1 MAFSLQ
7 KRNIRHHLALLDIQA
22 NGQAEGG
29 NTLGINCYRDG
40 GCGPYE
46 SLSCGECPASKP
58 EYANRYKQS
67 SVIKEEK
74 TMADKNTVYNSLMK
88 IALLAMSNGMEN
100 AIPIPKS
107 LLEDIL
113 DVLEQDQDIQELL
126 NN

>member
-1 MAFSLQ
+1 
-7 KRNIRHHLALLDIQA
+7 
-22 NGQAEGG
+22 
-29 NTLGINCYRDG
+29 
-40 GCGPYE
+40 
-46 SLSCGECPASKP
+46 
-58 EYANRYKQS
+58 
-67 SVIKEEK
+67 
-74 TMADKNTVYNSLMK
+74 MADKNTVYNSLMK